1 MEILPHTE
9 ESDSLVAA
17 LFCRTSIMPN
27 VRPIG
32 VTKKKRDGIQQ
43 WTRCFVQHNITHDAL
58 KELVTRGRA

>member
-9 ESDSLVAA
+9 ESDSLVAG

-32 VTKKKRDGIQQ
+32 VTKKTRDGIQQ
-43 WTRCFVQHNITHDAL
+43 WTTCFVQHNITLDGL
-58 KELVTRGRA
+58 KNW

>member
-9 ESDSLVAA
+9 ESDSLVAG

-32 VTKKKRDGIQQ
+32 VTKKTRDGIQQ
-43 WTRCFVQHNITHDAL
+43 WATYFVQHNITLDGL
-58 KELVTRGRA
+58 KNW